1 MSSAPR
7 RSLTPAY
14 FEALYAKNAD
24 PWRFSTSD
32 YERRKYA
39 ATDAALNGHN
49 IRTALEVGCSIG
61 IFTRQLARR
70 CNVLAVD
77 VAEQALVQARRNC
90 EGLKQVRFERM
101 QIPEEWP
108 AEEFDL
114 IVLSEVLYYLSPY
127 DIRRTAARSL
137 ASLSPTGL
145 ILLVHWTGPTNYPC
159 QGDEAVDYYLAACNT
174 ELSPL
179 LQRHETEYRLDLLMR
194 KS

>member
-14 FEALYAKNAD
+14 FEALYAENAD
-24 PWRFSTSD
+24 PWRFTTSD

-49 IRTALEVGCSIG
+49 IGTAFEVGCSIG

-90 EGLKQVRFERM
+90 EGLKQVRF
-101 QIPEEWP
+101 
-108 AEEFDL
+108 A
-114 IVLSEVLYYLSPY
+114 
-127 DIRRTAARSL
+127 
-137 ASLSPTGL
+137 
-145 ILLVHWTGPTNYPC
+145 
-159 QGDEAVDYYLAACNT
+159 
-174 ELSPL
+174 
-179 LQRHETEYRLDLLMR
+179 
-194 KS
+194 